1 MRTFP
6 LFIES
11 FSWIM
16 NPEYFKTIFLI
27 SQMPESWPGEFAII
41 TGNNPMDV
49 QLSDQENDL
58 RNQKLYDKTRNKIFL
73 NIIGS
78 SPDRSHQEPSFALT
92 CSIKEAIQMGK
103 EFEQRA
109 VFYVRKGML
118 KLIECSSEKCEEM
131 GNFEDR
137 LLLS

>member
-1 MRTFP
+1 
-6 LFIES
+6 
-11 FSWIM
+11 
-16 NPEYFKTIFLI
+16 
-27 SQMPESWPGEFAII
+27 
-41 TGNNPMDV
+41 MDV
-49 QLSDQENDL
+49 QLSDQENEL

-73 NIIGS
+73 NVIGS
-78 SPDRSHQEPSFALT
+78 SPDQSHQEPSFALT

-109 VFYVRKGML
+109 VFYVREGML
-118 KLIECSSEKCEEM
+118 NLIECSSEKCEEM